1 MSKGYKRVMA
11 WLGMIGAFI
20 AEFAIQVAVVAI
32 IMILCVL
39 IGYSDNLSEVIQNPN
54 VNGIASV
61 AIAGVSITF
70 FGVAYYLFK
79 KYGIIGKAV
88 PQQILPAKGAYYVGI
103 IILGVAVQAFGYG
116 ALNFVSIYAA
126 DTEVFRHYN
135 EIMQSLDVTLSPFM
149 LLYAC
154 FLAPVS
160 EELIFRGVILD
171 FGRTGFRAGVAV
183 FLSALAFGIFHM
195 NIIQGIYAAI
205 FGIILGYVRL
215 TRNSLLDSIITHM
228 TINIAGVSIVPVA
241 AAFITMIIGKSGSYA
256 LISVMGLIVIAMYFL
271 RDTRLSKEKVQ

>member
-1 MSKGYKRVMA
+1 MSKGYKRIMA
-11 WLGMIGAFI
+11 CLGMIGAFI

-32 IMILCVL
+32 IMILCIF
-39 IGYSDNLSEVIQNPN
+39 IGYSGNPTEIIQDPN

-61 AIAGVSITF
+61 AIAGVSIAF
-70 FGVAYYLFK
+70 FGIVYYLFK
-79 KYGIIGKAV
+79 RYGIIGKAV
-88 PQQILPAKGAYYVGI
+88 PQQIIRAKGSYYVGI

-116 ALNFVSIYAA
+116 ALNFIGIFAA

-228 TINIAGVSIVPVA
+228 TINIAGVSIVPVVA
-241 AAFITMIIGKSGSYA
+241 ALITMMMGEIASYA
-256 LISVMGLIVIAMYFL
+256 LISVMGIIVIAMYFL
-271 RDTRLSKEKVQ
+271 HDKGFSKEKVQ